1 MQKYFVNY
9 KIALAVGVCSIAMYA
24 SLASSQNGPRGKTTQ
39 NMAPSETPL
48 AALYEC
54 SQKTN
59 DAERLACFDAQVA
72 ALKAKEASSDVVVID
87 APRVAQMRR
96 EAFGFNLPSLPKLGL
111 PKLTGLRG
119 ADNAAQQADEER
131 QTMVVTRISNQG
143 GRATLTMENGQIWQL
158 IEAEEINVYGR
169 PPYSANIRSAS
180 LGSFI
185 LSFEGRNKG
194 YRVRRVE

>member
-1 MQKYFVNY
+1 MKKYFVNHNV
-9 KIALAVGVCSIAMYA
+9 ALGIGICAIIFCA
-24 SLASSQNGPRGKTTQ
+24 SVATGQNGPRAKAAQDAAATQ
-39 NMAPSETPL
+39 TPL
-48 AALYEC
+48 AALYDC
-54 SQKTN
+54 AQKTN

-111 PKLTGLRG
+111 PKLSGLRG
-119 ADNAAQQADEER
+119 GDNAAQQADEER
-131 QTMVVTRISNQG
+131 QVMAVTRISNQG
-143 GRATLTMENGQIWQL
+143 GRATLTMENGQVWQL
-158 IEAEEINVYGR
+158 VEAEEINVSGR

-180 LGSFI
+180 FGSFL